1 MATMND
7 QHSNTVSPSR
17 PRWTEDRVE
26 RLLMALFAE
35 QPLQFTNPAKSV
47 TPGRGQR
54 GIVIAVVAA
63 CLATMI
69 PLLSAP
75 VDENGDA
82 NKTAMA
88 RWIGP
93 PVRAQEPKI
102 DLASSEDVELASDES
117 SSASESDETAEAP
130 STPETEDSAST

>member
-1 MATMND
+1 MND
-7 QHSNTVSPSR
+7 HQSHTVPPSR

-26 RLLMALFAE
+26 RLLMAFFAE
-35 QPLQFTNPAKSV
+35 QPLQAITSAPSP
-47 TPGRGQR
+47 TRGRGQR
-54 GIVIAVVAA
+54 GMLIAVVAA

-75 VDENGDA
+75 VDEDGDA
-82 NKTAMA
+82 DGTALA

-93 PVRAQEPKI
+93 PVRVQEPKV
-102 DLASSEDVELASDES
+102 DLALSEDVELASDSDES
-117 SSASESDETAEAP
+117 SSATESDETAEAP